1 MQSVRDTG
9 LGIGMEG
16 KYLPIAKYI
25 SLSETLARFMSIL
38 IKITTKMVTAR
49 RKIFT
54 GGEYYYSK

>member
-1 MQSVRDTG
+1 
-9 LGIGMEG
+9 MEG
-16 KYLPIAKYI
+16 KCLPIAKYI